1 MDLKKLAFS
10 LTLSAS
16 LFAGCGDDSGGT
28 TSTTST
34 TTTSTTTTSTTN
46 TSTTNTLTDFGMC
59 GDAGEPSLYRMNV
72 LHIPT
77 PSEASAGDTV
87 GHNVDGTGDICG
99 VPDYAGGVDNSLI
112 DLAAALP
119 ALAPDD
125 PVDLQAEIDAGLACA
140 AGSTDCSRIDLIVSV
155 RTGTG
160 CVIVE
165 VEDGEG
171 ETLAGPFTGS
181 LDSNGNMRGNVSA
194 LALTI
199 PYSTEDGPV
208 DINLSV
214 TNVIIT
220 GTLTSDGLEDVVIG
234 GALVQSDFET
244 TIMNLLPLLGGD
256 ITFEDIGPTLE
267 NLYDVQSG
275 GNCAALSVGLTA
287 SGVPYTPPAVA
298 VAN

>member
-16 LFAGCGDDSGGT
+16 LFAGCGDDSG
-28 TSTTST
+28 TSTSTST
-34 TTTSTTTTSTTN
+34 NTN
-46 TSTTNTLTDFGMC
+46 TQTTPTTVTTPREDFGMC
-59 GDAGEPSLYRMNV
+59 GDAGTATLYRMNV

-77 PSEASAGDTV
+77 PAEANAGDVV
-87 GHNVDGTGDICG
+87 GHNVDRTGDVCG
-99 VPDYAGGVDNSLI
+99 VPDYSNGVDNSLI

-125 PVDLQAEIDAGLACA
+125 PIDLQAEIDAGLACP
-140 AGSTDCSRIDLIVSV
+140 AGSSDCSRIDLIVSI
-155 RTGTG
+155 RQGTG

-171 ETLAGPFTGS
+171 ESLAGPFVGS
-181 LDSNGNMRGNVSA
+181 LNGSGEMRGVVDS

-199 PYSTEDGPV
+199 PYSTEEGPV

-214 TNVIIT
+214 TSVIIT
-220 GTLTSDGLEDVVIG
+220 GTLTSDTLTDVVIG
-234 GALVQSDFET
+234 GALVKTAFEQ

-256 ITFEDIGPTLE
+256 ITFEDIGSILE
-267 NLYDVQSG
+267 NLYDVQNG
-275 GNCAALSVGLTA
+275 GTCGALSVGLTA
-287 SGVPYTPPAVA
+287 SGVLYTPPAL
-298 VAN
+298 